1 MYRYLLW
8 DKRGELANKHMDTR
22 VEVGEEVWPGETTLE
37 IDSIKMAIKSISA
50 EIALGKDTRGG
61 GEGPP

>member
-1 MYRYLLW
+1 M
-8 DKRGELANKHMDTR
+8 
-22 VEVGEEVWPGETTLE
+22 EVGEEVWPGETTLE

-50 EIALGKDTRGG
+50 EIALGEDTRGG